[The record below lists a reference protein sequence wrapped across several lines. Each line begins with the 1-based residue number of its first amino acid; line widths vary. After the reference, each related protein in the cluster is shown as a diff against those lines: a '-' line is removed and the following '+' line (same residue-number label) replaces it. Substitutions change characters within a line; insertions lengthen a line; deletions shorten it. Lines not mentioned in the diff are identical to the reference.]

1 LDKIEAQRRKTAE
14 GSPKGE
20 QSESI
25 YKINRQKFHRI
36 TGLAG
41 FTGMVDSGT
50 PELTGSND
58 RLSQAC
64 LKMSSFSRLI
74 RTANATMPIHHF
86 L

>member
-25 YKINRQKFHRI
+25 YKINRQKFDRI
-36 TGLAG
+36 TGSAG
-41 FTGMVDSGT
+41 FTGMVNPGT
-50 PELTGSND
+50 PELTGSKD

-74 RTANATMPIHHF
+74 RTAIATMPIHHF